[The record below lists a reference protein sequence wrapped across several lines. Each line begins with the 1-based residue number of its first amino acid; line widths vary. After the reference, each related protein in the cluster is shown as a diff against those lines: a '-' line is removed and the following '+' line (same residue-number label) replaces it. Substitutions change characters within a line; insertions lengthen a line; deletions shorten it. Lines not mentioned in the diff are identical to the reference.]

1 MARRDKPG
9 AKRGPKLRYMLGG
22 LAVAVA
28 ALVAYRHGMIP
39 ADVWTKMAANATVDT
54 ANPKSKAAEKTADP
68 SLESS
73 HVIVGR
79 EQLSQIT
86 AQPVVRRRFRTEKFA
101 IGQIAFNEDV
111 TTPVFSPFTGRVVKL
126 LTKLGDDV
134 MAGSPLFEID
144 TPDVVQGQS
153 DLINAAAALA
163 KSKTQVELTQRSFNR
178 QRDLFKAKAVSEKDF
193 EQAQSDLRQAES
205 DVRANEGVV
214 IAARNK
220 LRILGKTD
228 EDVAKVEKDRSINP
242 IMRVN
247 APISGTITTRKVGP
261 GQYVRVDNADPLFS
275 ISDLSNMWLRANVAE
290 ADIPFVKVG
299 QDVEVKVLAYP
310 DETFMAKVTYIA
322 ASVDPTTHRVAVR
335 SQIENEKR
343 LLKPEMFANFKIIT
357 DNGDESPS
365 VPIGAVIRDSD
376 ASYVWLAKSETEF
389 ERRAVK
395 LGIETD
401 GVIQILSDLPAAPR
415 VVTTGAVFLDNA
427 RTNG

>member
-1 MARRDKPG
+1 MVDTDQPE
-9 AKRGPKLRYMLGG
+9 AKRGSKKGLLLGI
-22 LAVAVA
+22 VALLLVA
-28 ALVAYRHGMIP
+28 AAYQLGLISVGP
-39 ADVWTKMAANATVDT
+39 FTKMAADAKVD
-54 ANPKSKAAEKTADP
+54 ASNPQSKAPEPVPGSD
-68 SLESS
+68 S
-73 HVIVGR
+73 VIVGR
-79 EQLSQIT
+79 EQLRQIT

-134 MAGSPLFEID
+134 AAGNPLFEID

-163 KSKTQVELTQRSFNR
+163 KSKTQVELTQRAFNR
-178 QRDLFKAKAVSEKDF
+178 QRDLFKAKAVAEKDF

-220 LRILGKTD
+220 LRIVGKSEEAVD
-228 EDVAKVEKDRSINP
+228 KVEKERSIDP

-261 GQYVRVDNADPLFS
+261 GQYVRVDNTDPLFS
-275 ISDLSNMWLRANVAE
+275 ISDLSSMWLRANVAE

-310 DETFMAKVTYIA
+310 DETFTAKVTYIA

-335 SQIENEKR
+335 SEIQNDKR

-357 DNGDESPS
+357 NNGSESPS
-365 VPIGAVIRDSD
+365 VPAGAVIRESD

-395 LGIETD
+395 LGIESE

-415 VVTTGAVFLDNA
+415 VVTNGAVFLDNA
-427 RTNG
+427 RPNG

>member
-39 ADVWTKMAANATVDT
+39 ADVWTKMAANATVDA
-54 ANPKSKAAEKTADP
+54 ANPKSKATEKTADP

-73 HVIVGR
+73 RVIVGR

>member
-1 MARRDKPG
+1 MARDDEPEAKPG
-9 AKRGPKLRYMLGG
+9 FKLSHLLAILALSMG
-22 LAVAVA
+22 AVAYWLGFIPLDPVA
-28 ALVAYRHGMIP
+28 
-39 ADVWTKMAANATVDT
+39 KMAASARVDAT
-54 ANPKSKAAEKTADP
+54 APPPKIAQPTPDKG
-68 SLESS
+68 
-73 HVIVGR
+73 VVVVGR

-86 AQPVVRRRFRTEKFA
+86 AEPVMRRRFRTEKFA

-126 LTKLGDDV
+126 LAKLGEDV
-134 MAGSPLFEID
+134 AAGSPLFEID

-153 DLINAAAALA
+153 DLINAASALSKA
-163 KSKTQVELTQRSFNR
+163 KTQVQLTDRAYSR

-220 LRILGKTD
+220 LRILGKSD
-228 EDVAKVEKDRSINP
+228 ADIAKVEKDRSIDP

-247 APISGTITTRKVGP
+247 APISGTVTTRKVGP
-261 GQYVRVDNADPLFS
+261 GQYVRVDNTDPLFS
-275 ISDLSNMWLRANVAE
+275 ISDLSSMWLRANVAE

-310 DETFMAKVTYIA
+310 SETFTAKVTYIA

-335 SQIENEKR
+335 SEIRNDKR

-357 DNGDESPS
+357 DTGDESPS
-365 VPIGAVIRDSD
+365 VPVGAVIRDSD

-395 LGIETD
+395 LGIETE
-401 GVIQILSDLPAAPR
+401 GVVQILSDLPAAQR